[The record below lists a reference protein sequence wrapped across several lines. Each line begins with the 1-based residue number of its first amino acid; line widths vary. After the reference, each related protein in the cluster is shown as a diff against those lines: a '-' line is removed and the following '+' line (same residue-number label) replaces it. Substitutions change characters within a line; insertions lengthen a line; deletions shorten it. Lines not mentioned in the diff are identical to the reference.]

1 MNNLDLEKLFF
12 ELKEIE
18 AVLGLFCNL
27 NDSVE
32 IQYISMVSMEYHNK
46 VQTTLRQLQKAIEK
60 NLSSV

>member
-46 VQTTLRQLQKAIEK
+46 VQTTLRQLQKTIEK